1 MNDFSTMGPCQLQLG
16 LAPVKDVELV
26 VGCVKSEPLVGLHNP
41 FGELQGD
48 GVLQAPTE
56 VYQEEQRLLDDPY
69 VRLLEDAYA
78 QYLSTFLQ
86 VWLEFVPD
94 ALLIGERE
102 VCVGLLVVLEETLQL
117 VTEIVLQWQTL
128 DQAVGDI
135 ELLLQILFLFSES
148 T

>member
-16 LAPVKDVELV
+16 LSLVKDVEFV

-102 VCVGLLVVLEETLQL
+102 VCVGLLVVFEETLQL
-117 VTEIVLQWQTL
+117 VAEIILQWQTL
-128 DQAVGDI
+128 DQAVGDV

>member
-1 MNDFSTMGPCQLQLG
+1 M
-16 LAPVKDVELV
+16 
-26 VGCVKSEPLVGLHNP
+26 
-41 FGELQGD
+41 
-48 GVLQAPTE
+48 QAPTE

-78 QYLSTFLQ
+78 QYPSTFLQ

-117 VTEIVLQWQTL
+117 VAEIVLQWETL
-128 DQAVGDI
+128 DQAVGDV
-135 ELLLQILFLFSES
+135 ELLLQVLFLFSES